1 MAAEVR
7 ASVFLNCPFD
17 TDYRPLF
24 DAVVFCVLACGFRI
38 RSALEV
44 DDSGELRP
52 EKIYRLVAECD
63 LSIHDIS
70 RTELDGDTGLPRFN
84 MPIELG
90 ICLGFRQYASRATK
104 HRILVLDRERFRYQ
118 KFASDLSGVDI
129 KQHGAGQKAIITAVR
144 DFLSSTS
151 GNLPTVGH
159 LTGVFETFENSLPMM
174 AAALNQSVDEL
185 TFPDRVRHIEF
196 FLEQVGS

>member
-1 MAAEVR
+1 MAIDKR
-7 ASVFLNCPFD
+7 GSVFLNCPFD
-17 TDYRPLF
+17 SAYRPLF

-38 RSALEV
+38 RSALEI
-44 DDSGELRP
+44 DDSGELRL
-52 EKIYRLVAECD
+52 EKIYRLVADCE

-70 RTELDGDTGLPRFN
+70 RTELDADSGLPRFN

-90 ICLGFRQYASRATK
+90 ICLGFRRFSPRANK

-118 KFASDLSGVDI
+118 RFASDLAGVDI
-129 KQHGAGQKAIITAVR
+129 KQHESSPSAAIKAVR

-151 GNLPTVGH
+151 PGLPTVGH
-159 LTGVFETFENSLPMM
+159 LERLLETFEATLPAM
-174 AAALNQSVDEL
+174 AAALAQSVEEL

-196 FLEQVGS
+196 FLDQAGP